1 MRDTMDMQGKVRLL
15 LEDRAGRLL
24 LDRTHPNR
32 IVKSGRQ
39 LVAQLFAGVEG
50 TPPSKVTHMAVGTGK
65 DEAKDDQMGLQAER
79 TRNPVGKP
87 AYTEIVD
94 DKGVKRI
101 KVSLQSVFDFG
112 EANGPEPLC
121 EAGIFTA
128 QTGGTIYNRVTF
140 DPVTKANTFK
150 LTLIWDIVF

>member
-1 MRDTMDMQGKVRLL
+1 MRETMDMQGKVRLL

-65 DEAKDDQMGLQAER
+65 DEAKDDQVGLQAER

-112 EANGPEPLC
+112 EANGTEPLC
-121 EAGIFTA
+121 EAGLFTA
-128 QTGGTIYNRVTF
+128 KSDGTIYNRVTF
-140 DPVTKANTFK
+140 DPVTKAPTFK

>member
-1 MRDTMDMQGKVRLL
+1 MRETMDMQGKVRLL

-65 DEAKDDQMGLQAER
+65 DEAKDDQVGLQAER

-121 EAGIFTA
+121 EAGLFTA
-128 QTGGTIYNRVTF
+128 KSEGTIYNRVTF

>member
-24 LDRTHPNR
+24 LDRTHRNR

-39 LVAQLFAGVEG
+39 LVAQLFAGVDG
-50 TPPSKVTHMAVGTGK
+50 APPSKVTHMAVGTGK

-87 AYTEIVD
+87 A
-94 DKGVKRI
+94 
-101 KVSLQSVFDFG
+101 
-112 EANGPEPLC
+112 
-121 EAGIFTA
+121 
-128 QTGGTIYNRVTF
+128 
-140 DPVTKANTFK
+140 
-150 LTLIWDIVF
+150 